1 MEFEG
6 MKPQHEG
13 PIAEVS
19 GTPIVGVPMSE
30 EQAYYLHEYVDPVVD
45 GLINALDVEIKRRRE
60 SDSYMRRTLP
70 ELH

>member
-1 MEFEG
+1 

-19 GTPIVGVPMSE
+19 GTPVIGTPMSE
-30 EQAYYLHEYVDPVVD
+30 EQAYYLHEYVDPVID